1 MATKTTGS
9 ILVTADIGSFN
20 IKIVGGGIYEN
31 RYLLKNNDETI
42 GANYLVYNG
51 NTYYFGV
58 GEFSGEELKTNKEM
72 LIPLLYALG
81 RDKISGNINLILHLP
96 PREMARKQM
105 LIDEFKDKEFNY
117 TVNGT
122 DYTIKIGKVGVL
134 KEGFSSFYSLA
145 KRNEGKLA
153 VIDIGGRTTEVFTF
167 IDGVPDRE
175 QSYPIGTI
183 KYFDEIATALIG
195 KGENFTKEKIHR
207 ALQDSDIDINDF
219 KDITQGVYDRLINLT
234 KDTFPDL
241 KYFNIKLTGG
251 GSEYFKDLFKKNYK
265 KVSILTNALTS
276 NVDGAEKIGK
286 AKGFDK

>member
-1 MATKTTGS
+1 MKKETIAS

-31 RYLLKNNDETI
+31 RYLMRNDDETM
-42 GANYLVYNG
+42 GSNYLTYNG

-58 GEFSGEELKTNKEM
+58 GEFNGEELKTNKEM

-105 LIDEFKDKEFNY
+105 LINEFKDKEFNY

-145 KRNEGKLA
+145 KRNEGKIA
-153 VIDIGGRTTEVFTF
+153 IIDIGGRTTEVFTF

-207 ALQDSDIDINDF
+207 ALQDEDININDF

-241 KYFNIKLTGG
+241 KYYKIYLTGG
-251 GSEYFKDLFKKNYK
+251 GAEYFLELFKEHYK
-265 KVSILTNALTS
+265 KVSKLSNALTS